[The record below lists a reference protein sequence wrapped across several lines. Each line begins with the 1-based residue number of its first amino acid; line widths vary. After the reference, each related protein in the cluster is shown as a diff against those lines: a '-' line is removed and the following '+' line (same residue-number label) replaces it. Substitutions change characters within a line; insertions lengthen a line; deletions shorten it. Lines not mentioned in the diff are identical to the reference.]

1 MGLLRN
7 IAYRIKSVFHNF
19 LPEDEWNK
27 DAMEIYVVRN
37 KWLVQNILWHR
48 DFPHSPVVKSHA
60 STTGDVDLNSG
71 RELRYCMPQSEVN
84 KK

>member
-19 LPEDEWNK
+19 LPKDELNK

-37 KWLVQNILWHR
+37 KWLVQWHIM
-48 DFPHSPVVKSHA
+48 A
-60 STTGDVDLNSG
+60 
-71 RELRYCMPQSEVN
+71 
-84 KK
+84 